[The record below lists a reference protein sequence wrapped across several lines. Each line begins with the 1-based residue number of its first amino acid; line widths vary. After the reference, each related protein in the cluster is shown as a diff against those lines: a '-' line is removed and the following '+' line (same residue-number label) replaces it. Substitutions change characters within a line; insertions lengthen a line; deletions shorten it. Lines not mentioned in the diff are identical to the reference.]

1 MLRSFWREEGEQL
14 LQEDDGRG
22 VFGSLLGLGLGLGL
36 GERDGRLRRKE
47 ECEILFDG
55 SKKKDGV

>member
-1 MLRSFWREEGEQL
+1 MPRSFWREEGEQL

-22 VFGSLLGLGLGLGL
+22 VFGSLLGLGL